1 MSPPVKRELV
11 GTGLIK
17 YPNYRNI
24 VPKRLL
30 IIFFFQAEDGIRDI
44 GVTGVQTCALPIWNA
59 AQARSI
65 ASAGRSGIGVKVG
78 IRIPKPRS
86 ARRIRMCSAVKIA
99 AVPAAAPGPS
109 ARVVA
114 TKIAGNKSAR
124 RNG

>member
-1 MSPPVKRELV
+1 MANARPAKGAASHEVR
-11 GTGLIK
+11 GTG
-17 YPNYRNI
+17 
-24 VPKRLL
+24 
-30 IIFFFQAEDGIRDI
+30 
-44 GVTGVQTCALPIWNA
+44 NA

-99 AVPAAAPGPS
+99 AVATAAPGPS